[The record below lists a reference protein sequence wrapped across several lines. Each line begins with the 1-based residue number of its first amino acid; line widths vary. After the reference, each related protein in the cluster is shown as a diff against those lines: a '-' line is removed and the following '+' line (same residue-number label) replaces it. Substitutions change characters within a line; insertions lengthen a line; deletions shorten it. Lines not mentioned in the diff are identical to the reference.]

1 MTQPEEIKLF
11 SYDEISRFTISDVH
25 DLYRQFVNPGQV
37 EFLASFGPGRVLADS
52 AAGNKIHCR
61 DGRVIYDFT
70 GGVGVLNHGHNHP
83 EILEVRK
90 RFQSGNR
97 MEVHKNFLS
106 PYVAGLSANIAALMP
121 GDLKMSYFC
130 NSGAEAVEGAV
141 KLAYK
146 VYNGRRARLMAADI
160 SFHGKLLGSAGL
172 TGSPEVPFAWPS
184 IPNIDRFVYNDLQRV
199 KDLVEKNRLPGGE
212 SGHYCIL
219 VEPFSASSLREC
231 DTEFL
236 RGLRELC
243 DREDIVL
250 VFDEVYTG
258 WAKTGALFNCFHHQV
273 TPDILAM
280 SKSFGAGKAS
290 IAGYVTRTPV
300 FTRAYGKLNDSIMHS
315 TTYNGFGEECVTAS
329 EGIRIMVRDKYCEK
343 ARAMEAALKPRLLKL
358 AGETGGF
365 ITEVRGRGGLLGC
378 LFNDQVNPALK
389 AALSVLPS
397 DFVRDGRFIAKLVTG
412 SVISE
417 LFNKHNIL
425 TYFGSNREIP
435 LVIAPPLITAREDL
449 DYFADSLESVLRQ
462 GRLKLVAKY
471 IAYKYGG
478 KV

>member
-1 MTQPEEIKLF
+1 MTRPEDIKLF
-11 SYDEISRFTISDVH
+11 SYDEISRFTIGDVH
-25 DLYRQFVNPGQV
+25 DLYKRFVNPGQV
-37 EFLASFGPGRVLADS
+37 ELLASFGAGRVLADS

-90 RFQSGNR
+90 RFQAENR

-121 GDLKMSYFC
+121 GDLKISYFC

-146 VYNGRRARLMAADI
+146 VHNGRRTRILAADI
-160 SFHGKLLGSAGL
+160 SFHGKLLG
-172 TGSPEVPFAWPS
+172 PEVPFTWPS
-184 IPNIDRFVYNDLQRV
+184 IPNIDRFIYNELQSV
-199 KDLVEKNRLPGGE
+199 KALVEKHRLPGGE
-212 SGHYCIL
+212 SGYYCLL

-258 WAKTGALFNCFHHQV
+258 WAKTGALFNCFRHQV
-273 TPDILAM
+273 IPDILAM

-300 FTRAYGKLNDSIMHS
+300 FARAYGKLNDAIMHS

-329 EGIRIMVRDKYCEK
+329 EGIRITVRDKYCEK
-343 ARAMEAALKPRLLKL
+343 ALAIEAALKPRLLKL
-358 AGETGGF
+358 AQDNGDF

-378 LFNDQVNPALK
+378 LFNDEVSPLIK
-389 AALSVLPS
+389 AALAMVPS
-397 DFVRDGRFIAKLVTG
+397 DFVRDDRFIAKLVTG
-412 SVISE
+412 AVISE
-417 LFNKHNIL
+417 LFNKHKIL

-435 LVIAPPLITAREDL
+435 FVIAPPLITAREDL
-449 DYFADSLESVLRQ
+449 DYFAESLASVLKQ
-462 GRLKLVAKY
+462 GRLKLVLKY

-478 KV
+478 QA